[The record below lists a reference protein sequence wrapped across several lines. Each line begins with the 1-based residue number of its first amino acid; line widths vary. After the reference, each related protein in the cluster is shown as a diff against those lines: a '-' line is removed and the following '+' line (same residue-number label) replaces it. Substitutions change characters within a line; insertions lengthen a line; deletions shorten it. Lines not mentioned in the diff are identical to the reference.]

1 MTQLRTPAAPACVR
15 SAPLSLPETPRV
27 ATAPGCR
34 DWRSRAGAGTTRRSS
49 SQRRGMPHLEAR
61 SRNSLRA
68 RPWHAGAQLPAPRPT
83 VRLIL
88 PPPSRRIRARRRGL
102 RLACLLHTGPLIH
115 RRQFDLSSL
124 LEPTNLKSVAFFNF
138 NAAHTGRRRFLVCK
152 GQAVVGR
159 KRSGCRRPQEA

>member
-1 MTQLRTPAAPACVR
+1 MRALGASSPLKPREQPLHQDAEIGAA
-15 SAPLSLPETPRV
+15 E
-27 ATAPGCR
+27 
-34 DWRSRAGAGTTRRSS
+34 RARGRRAAALYSE
-49 SQRRGMPHLEAR
+49 GMPDLVDR
-61 SRNSLRA
+61 RRNSLRA